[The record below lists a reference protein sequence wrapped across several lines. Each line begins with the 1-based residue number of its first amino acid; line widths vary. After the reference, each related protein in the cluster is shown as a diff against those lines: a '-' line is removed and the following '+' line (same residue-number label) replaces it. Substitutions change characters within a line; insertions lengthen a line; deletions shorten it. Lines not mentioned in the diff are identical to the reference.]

1 MIGDDYILLAGK
13 KGVAVFFI
21 SKHYSSTC
29 LEGLMQMWVNI
40 ATASAKTSVRCCLNS
55 REC

>member
-1 MIGDDYILLAGK
+1 MTGDDDYILLAGK

-29 LEGLMQMWVNI
+29 LEGLLQI
-40 ATASAKTSVRCCLNS
+40 
-55 REC
+55 